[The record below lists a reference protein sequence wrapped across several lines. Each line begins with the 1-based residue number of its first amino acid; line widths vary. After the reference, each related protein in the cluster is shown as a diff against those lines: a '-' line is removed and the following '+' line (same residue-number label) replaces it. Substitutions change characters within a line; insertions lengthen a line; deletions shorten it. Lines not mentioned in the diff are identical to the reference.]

1 MTSYTDALQLSD
13 WRSLTTYCL
22 GLLII
27 VMYSK
32 DKFNMPTYDKET
44 VGPFAQ
50 FPPQSLTI
58 DSRYQ
63 WGRMVYVFL
72 LAALYTAICIIGPTI
87 FNLDQ
92 SNANQNKLNLVASA
106 QTWQVGA
113 ATFLISTGAARDD
126 SLLGRIEL
134 FIRQYAHKVAYIP
147 SAVSDLAFS
156 LRNFKVDAWLQ
167 SDPASNEDKFV
178 ERRAALTALVGAEN
192 VNKFEKSPEQEGE
205 LAALLRANIL
215 FLTLSQMFNKNP
227 GISNSRLDN
236 LTDLPENR
244 DTFERLQSA
253 QRNLLAQIESPEK
266 QDDEAPD
273 RFYSEVQRFA
283 REVSLTIAVLL
294 SRTARNGNDLAHRLD
309 QLGFSNAY
317 ENKQSDHFGYVFFVN
332 VFIFG
337 GAIISA
343 VFLFAPMFSR
353 ASGADWSSRYL
364 LQGFLTILTGL
375 LIYVVMFRV
384 LDYSRDKLLD
394 MQDWKESLESYSTIA
409 PSSSVLSSVICIVS
423 ATLILSLFNWLQ
435 YVAFN
440 PMSFISFILFN
451 TIVAAIGTGF
461 GLLYFRQAA
470 RLPRSR
476 LSLSSSLLNGT
487 ALMHACLAA
496 LLVGFLNMI
505 SYSYQ
510 VSTYPKEI
518 FARIMGDFST
528 LQQIVERKP
537 PDTDAIYSII
547 STADVKAI
555 SKNLNALDKLLN
567 SAEPAQM
574 EKQLKQLSAI
584 CIALNNKFDAASKAS
599 TQETALDESDGPV
612 RLFDDPKTCA
622 LGSALS
628 SYPGNNPPPRAGQA
642 DSGIQEQVEI
652 SRKEGVFL
660 SFVFSLP
667 QLYASIRAT
676 TGGGESGLARYQTWI
691 FPPIVTFI
699 IAFCFGIGCRYW
711 RAWWLYNEVDRAD
724 GNGQKLRDLIRKY
737 YGDGVD
743 LDKCL
748 VSPVASLGYITPLE
762 ALRYEDYRVRLF
774 AQVQRKQIEFD
785 ERELSPENADL
796 RPTTSPL
803 PT

>member
-1 MTSYTDALQLSD
+1 MKSYTEALQLSD

-32 DKFNMPTYDKET
+32 DKFNMPTYDKDS

-92 SNANQNKLNLVASA
+92 ANTNQAKLNLVASA
-106 QTWQVGA
+106 QTWQVAA

-134 FIRQYAHKVAYIP
+134 FIRQYAHKIAYIP

-156 LRNFKVDAWLQ
+156 LRNFKVDAWLL
-167 SDPASNEDKFV
+167 SDPASNESKFA
-178 ERRAALTALVGAEN
+178 ERRTALTALVGAEN
-192 VNKFEKSPEQEGE
+192 IGKFEGSPDQEDE
-205 LAALLRANIL
+205 LTAFLRANIL
-215 FLTLSQMFNKNP
+215 FLTLSQVFDKSP
-227 GISNSRLDN
+227 GFSNSRLEY

-244 DTFERLQSA
+244 DTFERLQA
-253 QRNLLAQIESPEK
+253 TQRNLLAQIESPERQK
-266 QDDEAPD
+266 DEGPA

-294 SRTARNGNDLAHRLD
+294 SRTARNENDLAHRLD

-317 ENKQSDHFGYVFFVN
+317 ENKQSDHFGYAFFVN

-337 GAIISA
+337 GAIIS
-343 VFLFAPMFSR
+343 VGFLFAPMFSKG
-353 ASGADWSSRYL
+353 SGADWAGRYL

-384 LDYSRDKLLD
+384 LDYSRDRMLD
-394 MQDWKESLESYSTIA
+394 MQEWKESLESYSTVA
-409 PSSSVLSSVICIVS
+409 PSSSLLSSVICIVS

-440 PMSFISFILFN
+440 AMSFVSFILFN
-451 TIVAAIGTGF
+451 TIVAAVGTGF

-476 LSLSSSLLNGT
+476 LFVAASVLNGT
-487 ALMHACLAA
+487 ALVHACLAA
-496 LLVGFLNMI
+496 LLVGFLNMV

-510 VSTYPKEI
+510 VSTYPKEVLT
-518 FARIMGDFST
+518 RIMGDFSA
-528 LQQIVERKP
+528 LRQIVEGRQ
-537 PDTDAIYSII
+537 PDSKAVYSFI
-547 STADVKAI
+547 SGGDLNAI
-555 SKNLNALDKLLN
+555 SKKLNALQKLLTT
-567 SAEPAQM
+567 EPAQV
-574 EKQLKQLSAI
+574 EKQLKLLSSVCAT
-584 CIALNNKFDAASKAS
+584 LNTRFDAASKAS
-599 TQETALDESDGPV
+599 TQEAVHDETEGAIH
-612 RLFDDPKTCA
+612 LFDDAKTCA
-622 LGSALS
+622 GGAALNFYS
-628 SYPGNNPPPRAGQA
+628 SSNPLPGAVQPDNA
-642 DSGIQEQVEI
+642 IQEQIEI
-652 SRKEGVFL
+652 SRREGVFY
-660 SFVFSLP
+660 SFVLLLP
-667 QLYASIRAT
+667 QLYASINAT
-676 TGGGESGLARYQTWI
+676 TGGGESWSARYQTWI
-691 FPPIVTFI
+691 FPPIVTFM
-699 IAFCFGIGCRYW
+699 IAFCFGVGCRYW

-724 GNGQKLRDLIRKY
+724 GNGQKFKDLLWKY

-748 VSPVASLGYITPLE
+748 VFPVPSLGYITPLE

-774 AQVQRKQIEFD
+774 ALVQRKQIEFN
-785 ERELSPENADL
+785 RSELKPEI
-796 RPTTSPL
+796 
-803 PT
+803 